1 MNQTRR
7 RKAVRLNSGVRAAMD
22 YCEFLKDLFLA
33 LVTAAAAWPVAY
45 FAAKYAFRLQV
56 DREKRKEDDETVSN
70 ANKAILRLIEAR
82 RNILAYA
89 KRLESPH
96 VTSRNQHFAVVPA
109 ASPIDPLV
117 LNLDS
122 LVFILGSKDPNILFA
137 LSSAA
142 AEINSTIEFINNRD
156 QMHAEF
162 QRRTG
167 DQFFGTDE
175 VIDIRAVEAAAGPFL
190 TRVLRQ
196 MTADMIEHIPDAVK
210 ASEESIERLR
220 SVTKEMFP
228 SHKVAYLKA
237 QP

>member
-1 MNQTRR
+1 MN
-7 RKAVRLNSGVRAAMD
+7 

-56 DREKRKEDDETVSN
+56 DREKRKEDDETVGN
-70 ANKAILRLIEAR
+70 ANKAILRFIEAR

-89 KRLESPH
+89 ERLESPYL
-96 VTSRNQHFAVVPA
+96 TPRNQHFAVVPA
-109 ASPIDPLV
+109 ASPVEPLS

-122 LVFILGSKDPNILFA
+122 LVFILGSKDPNLLYE
-137 LSSAA
+137 LSSAI
-142 AEINSTIEFINNRD
+142 AEINSTIEFINSRD

-175 VIDIRAVEAAAGPFL
+175 VIDIRTVEAAAGPYL
-190 TRVLRQ
+190 TRLLKQ
-196 MTADMIEHIPDAVK
+196 MTSDMTQHIPQAVLAAEK
-210 ASEESIERLR
+210 SIESLR
-220 SVTKEMFP
+220 DVTKELFP
-228 SHKVAYLKA
+228 SHKVVYLKA

>member
-1 MNQTRR
+1 
-7 RKAVRLNSGVRAAMD
+7 MD

-56 DREKRKEDDETVSN
+56 DREKRKEVDETVAS

-89 KRLESPH
+89 ERLESPYL
-96 VTSRNQHFAVVPA
+96 TPRNQHFAVVPA
-109 ASPIDPLV
+109 ASPIEPLS

-122 LVFILGSKDPNILFA
+122 LVFILGSKDPNMLYA
-137 LSSAA
+137 LSSAV
-142 AEINSTIEFINNRD
+142 AEINSTIEFINSRD
-156 QMHAEF
+156 KMHTEF

-196 MTADMIEHIPDAVK
+196 MTSDMIEHIPQAVK
-210 ASEESIERLR
+210 AAEASVEHLR
-220 SVTKEMFP
+220 AVTKEMFP
-228 SHKVAYLKA
+228 THKVVFLKT